1 MMMIIQTPVLVWPTV
16 LTFARW
22 RWDLNS
28 SSAFCFFHNWNWAW
42 QNNLLFRLLFG
53 QHRLY
58 AVRRCGPF
66 VYMSHVAWYVCWYVG
81 HGHTD
86 RLCEKK
92 QRLNQLRYRLMSD
105 SSGSKEP
112 GIMDLIVVFCIV
124 PCLYLCFCCCVSV
137 SLPNFRWIKIYIRC
151 RPSSSAW
158 EWAIICGFA

>member
-1 MMMIIQTPVLVWPTV
+1 MMVMMMMIIQTPVLVWPTV

-53 QHRLY
+53 PHRLH

-86 RLCEKK
+86 RLCEKNNDWTNWGTDWRQTQVGPK
-92 QRLNQLRYRLMSD
+92 NLVLWTWSLYFVLYLVCIYASAAVSLCRYRIF
-105 SSGSKEP
+105 GE
-112 GIMDLIVVFCIV
+112 
-124 PCLYLCFCCCVSV
+124 
-137 SLPNFRWIKIYIRC
+137 
-151 RPSSSAW
+151 
-158 EWAIICGFA
+158 